1 MTSIVFDTSS
11 IISIVSNN
19 LTSVLEPLKKEFK
32 GEFYIPASVK
42 YELVD
47 KPMTIKRFKL
57 EAMMIKKIIDNNLLK
72 TYHSIEVDNLLHL
85 MNNIYSVRN
94 KGIHILDRAEVEALA
109 LVSEIHAEAYVVDER
124 TMRLV
129 IEDPIKLH
137 NLLERKLQTK
147 IDIDIAKVKQLSK
160 MFKGVKV
167 IRSTE
172 LMLVAL
178 EKGLLKD
185 YFDGNSKKE
194 FVDALLWGLRLRG
207 SAIST
212 EEIEDL
218 IKLESR
224 P

>member
-218 IKLESR
+218 IQLESKS
-224 P
+224 